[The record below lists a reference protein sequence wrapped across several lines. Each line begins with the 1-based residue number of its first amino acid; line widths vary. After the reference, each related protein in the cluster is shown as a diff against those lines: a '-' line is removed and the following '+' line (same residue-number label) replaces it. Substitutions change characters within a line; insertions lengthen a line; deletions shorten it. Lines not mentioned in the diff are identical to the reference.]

1 MYKVD
6 IAIDINR
13 SFKKDEIEDY
23 IEKHMGGD
31 TYSTNIRTCFKG
43 KIPSRLLPKSL

>member
-13 SFKKDEIEDY
+13 SFKIDDIVDY
-23 IEKHMGGD
+23 IEKHMEGD
-31 TYSTNIRTCFKG
+31 TKNTNIRTCFKG
-43 KIPSRLLPKSL
+43 KIPSRLLPIWL